1 MFAFLVRWRSHGV
14 RLGSWSNSWHI
25 KKERNRKQHFCLL
38 HFWQRGCSGFC
49 PDVRGI
55 QRSLSLWERNYFRG
69 RNEGTCYC
77 MGPRYANVSTKHW
90 VAARIAYPIYRRHEQ
105 QSLKDFCKNKKNC
118 FTFLQN
124 SVKRFHSAKFLDI
137 AIIFARFSHCNTTFL
152 KRKMNF

>member
-25 KKERNRKQHFCLL
+25 KKERNRKQHFCIL

-90 VAARIAYPIYRRHEQ
+90 AAARIAYPIHRRHEQ
-105 QSLKDFCKNKKNC
+105 QSLKDFCKNKKNL
-118 FTFLQN
+118 FYF
-124 SVKRFHSAKFLDI
+124 FAKFCQKIPFCKVFGYCYNFCKILTLQYYL
-137 AIIFARFSHCNTTFL
+137 FET
-152 KRKMNF
+152 KMNF